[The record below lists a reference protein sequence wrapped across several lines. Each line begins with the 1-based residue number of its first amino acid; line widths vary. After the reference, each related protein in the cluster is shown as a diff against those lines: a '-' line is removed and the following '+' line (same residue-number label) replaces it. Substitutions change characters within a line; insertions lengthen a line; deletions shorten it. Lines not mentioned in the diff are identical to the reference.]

1 VRLTFQQFDKAGNGR
16 MESTDL
22 GAFLDLL
29 GMGSSPDRVA
39 EILYELD
46 ADGSGFIALPT
57 LERWYTSVTSAPSK
71 AGAGASSDSKAAEI
85 EPHEDEDSEHEH
97 SDSD

>member
-1 VRLTFQQFDKAGNGR
+1 MRLTFQQFDKAGNGR

-57 LERWYTSVTSAPSK
+57 LEQWYTSATLAPSNG
-71 AGAGASSDSKAAEI
+71 GAAASPISKDAEI
-85 EPHEDEDSEHEH
+85 EPHDDEGSEHEH